1 MVLVPY
7 GLFMHLISGAAHS
20 LHGSEREEWVL
31 VPVRAVY
38 ADYIYLRCSTQPSWV
53 CDQSGLAEDD
63 WTMGTVSEGS
73 CSC

>member
-7 GLFMHLISGAAHS
+7 RLFMHLISGAAHS

-38 ADYIYLRCSTQPSWV
+38 ADYTLSQVQHT
-53 CDQSGLAEDD
+53 AF
-63 WTMGTVSEGS
+63 MGV
-73 CSC
+73 